1 MILDLKSYKNGTVY
15 QVANLED
22 SANLY
27 VASDDDPSNLR
38 LIQIITGGN
47 TYSLADLVS
56 TPQKIT
62 ISGGL
67 TITSTNPDAV
77 TYALTG
83 YIYVTTAQQAQDPLF
98 KVLVVTGA
106 HTLNANG
113 VQATTVI
120 LNTELEVRTDDAD
133 QPTKSSYVSNLKMT
147 SNENLKFH
155 WGIPAAN
162 WKQGTTNNT
171 FFMNPYTDGTNTMFF
186 DHTEPMQIGLDC
198 WYIISSGPVSMG
210 VKNDYVPNHNYTT
223 TAANTTGL
231 LVSGNFLYQEH
242 QVNFLPD
249 PTRSR
254 TVGTFITAYI
264 PQGAN
269 VNFTFVA
276 ADGSWVQTFDSS
288 KNNSQL
294 ASSSPL
300 AAQKLNVKSSRIFA
314 GTFYC
319 QYFGISTAMLPISSS
334 STTVTSPAIIT
345 TSQGGKASTTP
356 SSAPP
361 APGSSSASPTG
372 TSGSSVS
379 PPASGPTTSMP
390 AQASTTPSGTMG
402 STLQTT
408 TKFSRSPSIL
418 ISSFAIFYLII

>member
-1 MILDLKSYKNGTVY
+1 MITVRRC
-15 QVANLED
+15 QGNKEANF
-22 SANLY
+22 
-27 VASDDDPSNLR
+27 LR
-38 LIQIITGGN
+38 IF
-47 TYSLADLVS
+47 S
-56 TPQKIT
+56 
-62 ISGGL
+62 
-67 TITSTNPDAV
+67 
-77 TYALTG
+77 
-83 YIYVTTAQQAQDPLF
+83 
-98 KVLVVTGA
+98 
-106 HTLNANG
+106 
-113 VQATTVI
+113 
-120 LNTELEVRTDDAD
+120 
-133 QPTKSSYVSNLKMT
+133 
-147 SNENLKFH
+147 
-155 WGIPAAN
+155 
-162 WKQGTTNNT
+162 
-171 FFMNPYTDGTNTMFF
+171 
-186 DHTEPMQIGLDC
+186 
-198 WYIISSGPVSMG
+198 
-210 VKNDYVPNHNYTT
+210 VPNHNYTT

-254 TVGTFITAYI
+254 TVGTFVRFFCRLAIIEYTTIQITAYI